1 MALSVTIE
9 MGSPIP
15 VYEQLRSQVTA
26 HVVAGLLRPG
36 DQLPPVRELA
46 ADLGVAVGTVNRAYR
61 ELELDG
67 TVITRRRTGTIVTNA
82 PLTPRPSTKLLRQIE
97 TVIRGAREI
106 NLGDEQILDLI
117 RACLLR
123 IE

>member
-1 MALSVTIE
+1 VALSVTIE

-46 ADLGVAVGTVNRAYR
+46 TDLGVAVGTVNRAYR

-67 TVITRRRTGTIVTNA
+67 TVTTQRRTGTIVTST
-82 PLTPRPSTKLLRQIE
+82 PLSPRPSTKLLRQIE
-97 TVIRGAREI
+97 TVIRTARDS
-106 NLGDEQILDLI
+106 NLGDEQILELV
-117 RACLLR
+117 RASLLQ